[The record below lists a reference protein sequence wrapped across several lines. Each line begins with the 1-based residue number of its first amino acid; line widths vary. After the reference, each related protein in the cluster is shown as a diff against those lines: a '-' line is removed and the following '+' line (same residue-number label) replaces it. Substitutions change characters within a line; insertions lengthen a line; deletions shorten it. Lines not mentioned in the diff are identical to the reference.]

1 MEQVETVMDQMAQAI
16 ACFYKSLREH
26 GAPADLAEAITLNMA
41 GEYLDASLF
50 LQMRAAAKAA
60 SGD

>member
-1 MEQVETVMDQMAQAI
+1 MAQAI